1 MTFFITEMNLKFS
14 DNDQKTIESKINND
28 TIEMFKK
35 YLTPENKIKLN
46 RYNLVI
52 TGTVGS
58 GKSTICESLAYIF
71 RICDLKTNN
80 FPEFLFIDDALSKS
94 VLKKKINEEISTSTF
109 QSYILDNWEK
119 ILNEN
124 QEKSGLNL
132 FERCVDDSVICFC
145 NIANKN
151 DDLTEIQLLSLFERL
166 KNINK
171 KYSMPSYFD
180 KNVHFTE
187 IQSSDLNFNLTQIL
201 DIIKSDMKTNITMR
215 IIGLSVSDYDSKARI
230 QSRARD
236 GEDGYSMDIIRTFN
250 SHYKKLFKHL
260 GKHKSFNRFVD
271 MGKLL

>member
-1 MTFFITEMNLKFS
+1 MELKFS
-14 DNDQKTIESKINND
+14 ENNQEIIGSKINND

-35 YLTPENKIKLN
+35 CLIQENKVKLN

-58 GKSTICESLAYIF
+58 GKSTICESLAYILN
-71 RICDLKTNN
+71 ICGVKTNN
-80 FPEFLFIDDALSKS
+80 FPEFLFVDDELSKS
-94 VLKKKINEEISTSTF
+94 ILKKKIDGVISASTF

-119 ILNEN
+119 ILIKN
-124 QEKSGLNL
+124 QKKDGLNL

-166 KNINK
+166 KHINQ

-180 KNVHFTE
+180 KNIHFTE
-187 IQSSDLNFNLTQIL
+187 IQSSDLNFNLMQIL
-201 DIIKSDMKTNITMR
+201 DIINSDMKTNTTKR

-236 GEDGYSMDIIRTFN
+236 GEDGYSMTIIKMFN
-250 SHYKKLFKHL
+250 LHYKKLFKHL
-260 GKHKSFNRFVD
+260 EKHKNFNRFVD